1 MGDIFSFEKWSL
13 KDDMLIQIE
22 YITKSLTELFNIL
35 VDGGSEWMISVKYN
49 LRIILVKTD
58 L

>member
-1 MGDIFSFEKWSL
+1 MGDISSFEKWSL

-35 VDGGSEWMISVKYN
+35 VNGGSE
-49 LRIILVKTD
+49 
-58 L
+58 